1 MRKVLLMAAAGLVCL
16 FAGSSLVYA
25 DDANVSDFIGEYIGD
40 MPEVDKYANPDVM
53 KLYFNDNG
61 NLERYSGL
69 FYGTTGTTICYEYTD
84 YEISGNVMTCEYDG
98 AFSPY
103 TGPRSDISG
112 GVHEYTLQ
120 DDGNISS
127 DGHIWYRYLTGEE
140 KAQQEQSRTLASA
153 DDTDFTEGKCSDD
166 FGNDQFVEDSVVDYY
181 GFEDMKDVQ
190 KMNFR
195 YAYPEVIWSA
205 EFGEVEDNSDED
217 DNTESEDTNGDGVKK
232 LIFKGWDN
240 DNQRY
245 QYLIYSCKDKEVQY
259 EDSFENWQNGGNGE
273 IYVNGTA
280 GRVIVNTRLA
290 DRQTWTLF

>member
-1 MRKVLLMAAAGLVCL
+1 MKKVLLMATAGLVCL

-25 DDANVSDFIGEYIGD
+25 DDAKVSDFIGEYIGD

-53 KLYFNDNG
+53 KLYFNDDG

-84 YEISGNVMTCEYDG
+84 YEINENVMTCEYDG

-112 GVHEYTLQ
+112 GIHEYTLQ

-127 DGHIWYRYLTGEE
+127 DGHIWYRYLTDEE

-217 DNTESEDTNGDGVKK
+217 DNTESN
-232 LIFKGWDN
+232 
-240 DNQRY
+240 
-245 QYLIYSCKDKEVQY
+245 C
-259 EDSFENWQNGGNGE
+259 
-273 IYVNGTA
+273 
-280 GRVIVNTRLA
+280 
-290 DRQTWTLF
+290 